1 MSWEIIQNTS
11 FLKEIFKPERLTA
24 LATVIYMLFT
34 GWLIFESRKARKLQ
48 ESPQLD
54 VFIKRSEEWGSKLD
68 LIIKNNGFWWAYDIK
83 LASDKD
89 FNLFDREDKYTLRNL
104 GYFKNW
110 ISFLPANGEREN
122 FFTYMTTNYEEKIK
136 WKIEIK
142 ATYKD
147 KYWNKKKN
155 KFLIDL
161 SEFEDTM
168 LPQEPPIYKLSKNI
182 EKIQKDFHSIITWF
196 NQLKVLTQ
204 TKKEKKVEDLERLE
218 QNKKDLELIKNSK

>member
-1 MSWEIIQNTS
+1 MTWEILQITS
-11 FLKEIFKPERLTA
+11 YFSKIFSPERLTA

-34 GWLIFESRKARKLQ
+34 GWLILESRKARKLQ

-54 VFIKRSEEWGSKLD
+54 IFVKRSEEWWSKLD
-68 LIIKNNGFWWAYDIK
+68 LIIKNSGFWCAYDIK
-83 LASDKD
+83 LESNKD

-110 ISFLPANGEREN
+110 ISFLPANGKREN

-136 WKIEIK
+136 RKIEIK

-147 KYWNKKKN
+147 KYWNKQKN

-168 LPQEPPIYKLSKNI
+168 LPQEPPIYKISKNI

-218 QNKKDLELIKNSK
+218 QDKKDLETMKNT